1 MLLALL
7 LCAAPVEP
15 LSSEQLARADGE
27 RLSAEL
33 AKVDAA
39 LLAVQPVPTG
49 QVFSKAAER
58 GGVFLAIGMI
68 PGLAVGLLI
77 SGGGSVG
84 SNDKLAVALGVPVII
99 GAGVGLVAFLG
110 SLLEHLFVEA
120 PERSAQRER
129 LNAYRA
135 TLEARR
141 EQR

>member
-1 MLLALL
+1 VLLALI
-7 LCAAPVEP
+7 LCAAPLEP
-15 LSSEQLARADGE
+15 MSNEQLARADAE

-33 AKVDAA
+33 VKVDAA
-39 LLAVQPVPTG
+39 LPFVQPVPLG
-49 QVFSKAAER
+49 QVFAKAGER

-68 PGLAVGLLI
+68 PGLAVGLLVAA
-77 SGGGSVG
+77 GGRIPVT
-84 SNDKLAVALGVPVII
+84 DQLAVILATPVII
-99 GAGVGLVAFLG
+99 AAGVGLFAFVG

-141 EQR
+141 EHR

>member
-15 LSSEQLARADGE
+15 MSNEQLARADAE
-27 RLSAEL
+27 RLTTEL

-39 LLAVQPVPTG
+39 LLSVQTVPLG

-84 SNDKLAVALGVPVII
+84 ANDKLAVALATPVII
-99 GAGVGLVAFLG
+99 GAGVGLVAFIG

-129 LNAYRA
+129 LTGYRA

-141 EQR
+141 EKP